1 MESGTGARS
10 APISSPVP
18 SAYEV
23 PDALGRTILG
33 VSISVPIVRLDPDLP
48 LPEYARDGD
57 AGIDLVAREPASLP
71 AGGGRALVATGISI
85 AVPTGH
91 GGFVLP
97 RSGMAAKHGI
107 SIVNAPG
114 LIDSG
119 YRGEV
124 KVALINTD
132 PDDDYEI
139 ARGDRVAQLVIM
151 PVERIGWQVTD
162 ELDGADRGGGFGH
175 SGR

>member
-1 MESGTGARS
+1 M
-10 APISSPVP
+10 
-18 SAYEV
+18 
-23 PDALGRTILG
+23 
-33 VSISVPIVRLDPDLP
+33 SISVPIVRLDPDLP

-57 AGIDLVAREPASLP
+57 AGIDLVAREPAQLA
-71 AGGGRALVATGISI
+71 AGGGRALVPTGISI
-85 AVPTGH
+85 AVPDGH

-119 YRGEV
+119 YRGEI
-124 KVALINTD
+124 KVALVNTD
-132 PDDDYEI
+132 PSVAYEVS
-139 ARGDRVAQLVIM
+139 RGDRIAQLVIM
-151 PVERIGWQVTD
+151 PVERIAWQVTD